1 MCSPGRWGCVLARRP
16 FEEQGFQVIERL
28 LTHLLGT
35 PSPPPMAPQLSH
47 QESSELKPIIVQQ
60 IKRDRSDVRCMSNH
74 EMLDPLGVT

>member
-1 MCSPGRWGCVLARRP
+1 
-16 FEEQGFQVIERL
+16 
-28 LTHLLGT
+28 
-35 PSPPPMAPQLSH
+35 MAPQLSH